1 MAQAVTT
8 MATDS
13 YFRLVQAFPLRRIAS
28 AAAHAR
34 AKAVYLRLNRGSL
47 DRGQRDYLDVLA
59 DLIAD
64 YEERTADESLGSVS
78 AAELVRHRLEQRG
91 MSVNALARMVGVSQ
105 SNLSDMLS
113 GSRDWSK
120 SAIRSISAYLS
131 IRAERF
137 LA

>member
-1 MAQAVTT
+1 MAQTAIT
-8 MATDS
+8 MTTDS

-28 AAAHAR
+28 ASAHTR
-34 AKAVYLRLNRGSL
+34 AKAVYLRLNHGSL
-47 DRGQRDYLDVLA
+47 DRGERDYLDVLA

-64 YEERTADESLGSVS
+64 YEERTADRTLGPVT
-78 AAELVRHRLEQRG
+78 AAELVRHRLEERG
-91 MSVNALARMVGVSQ
+91 MSVNALAKIVGISQ
-105 SNLSDMLS
+105 SNLSDMLN

-120 SAIRSISAYLS
+120 NAIRSISAYLS